1 MIEEAQGVL
10 PFNHYN
16 GHSLVVELR
25 GPRITPQFVA
35 TGGLLH
41 AYNPHTNEPLVA
53 HEYPCPPE
61 WAADSAGSLPGDSPG
76 AEGVPT
82 PIISDDIPYEDQV
95 AGYVEHT
102 AQVLFDLIQDT
113 AELQRV
119 AQRFRGRKR
128 PVSQRVASDLD
139 EERAEANTFFGEV
152 LEHYCLNMGANA
164 AEELAQWLAEVAYTL
179 DCPSKNRKRAADD
192 QCNYGC
198 YGMP

>member
-1 MIEEAQGVL
+1 MIEQEQGVL
-10 PFNHYN
+10 PFNQYN
-16 GHSLVVELR
+16 GQSLVVTLR
-25 GPRITPQFVA
+25 GPRVTPQFVA

-41 AYNPHTNEPLVA
+41 AYNPYTNEPLIA
-53 HEYPCPPE
+53 HEYPQPPE
-61 WAADSAGSLPGDSPG
+61 WATDTLGELAG
-76 AEGVPT
+76 AEDVPT
-82 PIISDDIPYEDQV
+82 PIGGDDLPFEEQV

-102 AQVLFDLIQDT
+102 AQILYDLIQDT

-119 AQRFRGRKR
+119 AQRFKHRKR

-139 EERAEANTFFGEV
+139 DERAEANTFFGEV

-179 DCPSKNRKRAADD
+179 DCPSKSRKTSIDD
-192 QCNYGC
+192 QCSYGC